1 MSVGGLEKKMY
12 TSKNASSKE
21 PKDSQKKNMAVY
33 P

>member
-21 PKDSQKKNMAVY
+21 PKDSYMAAY